1 MGKLSYKMN
10 SSKRL
15 VYNTGVVYGQLI
27 INFIINLFVVRFV
40 LNALGQTDYGIYTV
54 VAGVISMLNVFT
66 SSLSHASMRYIGHS
80 LGTGDKELV
89 RKTFNI
95 AMKIHFAIA
104 IGIVV
109 VLEIGGWLMFE
120 YFLNIPPDRIS
131 VAKIVYQFMVVST
144 YVTTIAIP
152 YDGVI
157 SAHENLTF
165 LAITSV
171 SGTILQLG
179 LAIWLMY
186 SSLDLLILYG
196 FGKMSIQILLRV
208 VKQIYS
214 TKHYEECKLRLK
226 NYKDN
231 ALTKSMLA
239 FTGWELFAVLAHI
252 STSHFRG
259 LFINMFFGVK
269 LNAGEGIGTKIKTE
283 LNMVSVGITHAITP
297 QMNKSE
303 GGGNRER
310 LIHLTKTGIKYTTFM
325 FALIAMPVFLET
337 NYLLQIWLKNIPD
350 YAVIFTQ
357 LVIVMQM
364 ADKFTW
370 QIGNALKAVGRNK
383 EIQLFHGIS
392 ALVGLVVAFV
402 GFKMGADP
410 EWIYYVEIGVVIL
423 YTIARL
429 WLANKILRLS
439 PFRFIVETAVPVL
452 IPLLISFASAFFV
465 REMMVASFLRLL
477 VVSLTFIIP
486 FTLMFV
492 FGGMNK
498 SERQSV
504 SKVILSFVKNEKRVL
519 S

>member
-231 ALTKSMLA
+231 VLTKSMLA

-357 LVIVMQM
+357 LAIIIQIT
-364 ADKFTW
+364 DKLTW
-370 QIGNALKAVGRNK
+370 QVGNALKAVGRNK
-383 EIQLFHGIS
+383 EIQLFQGIS
-392 ALVGLVVAFV
+392 ALVGLIVAFI
-402 GFKMGADP
+402 GFKIGAKP
-410 EWIYYVEIGVVIL
+410 ESIYYVEIVVVVVNMTVRLIL
-423 YTIARL
+423 G
-429 WLANKILRLS
+429 KQILGINPWS
-439 PFRFIVETAVPVL
+439 FIKETALPVL
-452 IPLLISFASAFFV
+452 IPLAISFAGAYYT
-465 REMMVASFLRLL
+465 RGLMEASFIRLVL
-477 VVSLTFIIP
+477 VTLIFILL
-486 FTLMFV
+486 FSMMFA

-498 SERQSV
+498 TERKSV
-504 SKVILSFVKNEKRVL
+504 NKVLLSFIKK
-519 S
+519 